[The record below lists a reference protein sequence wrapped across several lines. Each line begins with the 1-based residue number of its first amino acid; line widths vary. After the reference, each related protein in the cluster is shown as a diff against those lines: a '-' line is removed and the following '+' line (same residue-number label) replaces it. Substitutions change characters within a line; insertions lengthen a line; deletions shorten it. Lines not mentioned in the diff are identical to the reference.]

1 MRPYRRD
8 VEIIFTW
15 LGNIYEDGE
24 AHNDPEYVSVKLS
37 ILRKLGGISWLLWGE
52 ITH

>member
-8 VEIIFTW
+8 VEIIFTR

-24 AHNDPEYVSVKLS
+24 AHSDPEYVRVKLS
-37 ILRKLGGISWLLWGE
+37 ILRKPAGISWLLLGDL
-52 ITH
+52 TR